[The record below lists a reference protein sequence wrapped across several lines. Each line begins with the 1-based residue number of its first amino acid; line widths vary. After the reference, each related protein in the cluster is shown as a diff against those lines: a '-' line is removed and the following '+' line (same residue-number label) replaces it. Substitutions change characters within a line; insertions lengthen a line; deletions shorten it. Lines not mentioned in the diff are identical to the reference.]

1 MGKPGCRGQVRGFQV
16 HDRQS
21 PVMFPG
27 SRIVWTDKMTPV
39 TDWVP
44 NTVLYDWA
52 AIVAPLL
59 ATGNPAYRIAT
70 MYMEFKNVVTPGDTV
85 SPTPTVTRGPG
96 EGLDYYASLASSP
109 DRDYLRVPMIS
120 ALIDSTDDVNF
131 PQGNRVSFSAQSQG
145 TTGVFGKQFSDLA
158 NSLVYGGA
166 LVASPGGMDA
176 SQDIVLARFYY
187 PTNQQI
193 PKLSSGQ
200 VGLTWRWTG
209 E

>member
-1 MGKPGCRGQVRGFQV
+1 MEMPRCRGKVRGFKV
-16 HDRQS
+16 DDRQS

-27 SRIVWTDKMTPV
+27 NRIVWTEKMVPV

-52 AIVAPLL
+52 SIVSRLL
-59 ATGNPAYRIAT
+59 ATGDPAYKIAT
-70 MYMEFKNVVTPGDTV
+70 MYMEFTNVITPGDTI
-85 SPTPTVTRGPG
+85 SPTPTVTRGPN
-96 EGLDYYASLASSP
+96 EGLAYYASLISSP
-109 DRDYLRVPMIS
+109 DRDYLRVPVIS
-120 ALIDSTDDVNF
+120 ALVDSTDDVNF
-131 PQGNRVSFSAQSQG
+131 PQGNRTTFFAQSQG
-145 TTGVFGKQFSDLA
+145 VTGVFGKSFSDLA

-166 LVASPGGMDA
+166 LVASPGGLDA

-187 PTNQQI
+187 PTMQQI

-200 VGLTWRWTG
+200 VGLTWTWTG